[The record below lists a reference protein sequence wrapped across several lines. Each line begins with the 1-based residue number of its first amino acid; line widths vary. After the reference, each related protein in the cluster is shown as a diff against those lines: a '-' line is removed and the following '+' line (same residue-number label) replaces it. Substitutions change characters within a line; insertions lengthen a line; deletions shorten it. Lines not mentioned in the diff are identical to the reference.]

1 MLSLTG
7 DGGNK
12 MEHLFVGIPAAL
24 FGALAHW
31 LLPTLIEWRH
41 TREIASKLTGD
52 WFSSYQGPDE
62 PDGTWIEELVNIRV
76 PFFSSQVLLK
86 NRDSSHS
93 YSYTASGF
101 IKDDYIYGEGHSV
114 RPAAHAP
121 GAFMLTKAAQ
131 GDTLYGFR
139 VMSDRTG
146 ARRFGRWVLARKKEE
161 LPEAKQTL
169 QQMKQ
174 ARASSLPLSASS
186 QASRARH

>member
-1 MLSLTG
+1 
-7 DGGNK
+7 
-12 MEHLFVGIPAAL
+12 MEHLFVGILAAL

-41 TREIASKLTGD
+41 TREVASKLTGD
-52 WFSSYQGPDE
+52 WFSSYQGADE
-62 PDGTWIEELVNIRV
+62 PKGTWIEELVNIRV

-93 YSYTASGF
+93 YSYIASGF
-101 IKDDYIYGEGHSV
+101 IKNDYIYGKGGSV

-121 GAFMLTKAAQ
+121 GAFMLTKGAQ
-131 GDTLYGFR
+131 GDTFYGYR
-139 VMSDRTG
+139 VMSDRIGT
-146 ARRFGRWVLARKKEE
+146 RRYGRWVLVRKKEK

>member
-1 MLSLTG
+1 
-7 DGGNK
+7 
-12 MEHLFVGIPAAL
+12 MEHLFVGILAAL

-41 TREIASKLTGD
+41 TREVASKLTGD
-52 WFSSYQGPDE
+52 WFSSYQGADE
-62 PDGTWIEELVNIRV
+62 PKGTWIEELVNIRV

-93 YSYTASGF
+93 YSYIASGF
-101 IKDDYIYGEGHSV
+101 IKNDYIYGKGGSV

-121 GAFMLTKAAQ
+121 GAFMLTKGAQ

-146 ARRFGRWVLARKKEE
+146 ATLWPLGVGAKERRDSRSKGNSSTNETAAGKRAPR
-161 LPEAKQTL
+161 LPHMTEWAAKGHAYGP
-169 QQMKQ
+169 KV
-174 ARASSLPLSASS
+174 RSP
-186 QASRARH
+186 

>member
-1 MLSLTG
+1 
-7 DGGNK
+7 
-12 MEHLFVGIPAAL
+12 MEHVLVGILAAL

-41 TREIASKLTGD
+41 TREVASKLTGD

-62 PDGTWIEELVNIRV
+62 PDWIEELVNIRV

-93 YSYTASGF
+93 YSYTASGL

-121 GAFMLTKAAQ
+121 GAFMLTKGAQ

-146 ARRFGRWVLARKKEE
+146 ARRFGRWVLTRKKEE
-161 LPEAKQTL
+161 LPEAMRTL
-169 QQMKQ
+169 QQMRQ
-174 ARASSLPLSASS
+174 
-186 QASRARH
+186 SRVS